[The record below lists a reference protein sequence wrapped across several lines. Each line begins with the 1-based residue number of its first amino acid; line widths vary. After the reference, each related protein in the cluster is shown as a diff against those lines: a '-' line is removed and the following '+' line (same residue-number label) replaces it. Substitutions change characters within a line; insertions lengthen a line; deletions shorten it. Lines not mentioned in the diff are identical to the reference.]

1 MEYRKTAA
9 DPATDVCK
17 TATSS
22 TVDVYGGRV
31 PPKGMIEKIMK
42 KPANTSGEDIT
53 LIGIGDMDRG
63 LEARVY
69 DTTKGLFTLLRAK
82 PKITKSEL
90 QIVLIDTSYIN
101 SIVTEE
107 DSVKM
112 VLTDLKSNLQKKS
125 PGGFEIIM
133 TRQIYDELTAQL
145 DGPNG
150 RPRCNELGRYIF
162 TSNALNELHETIYG
176 CKDGTAPIL
185 KLEEVACSEET
196 RQEICA
202 MLEARNRKGNK
213 RIGAGDA
220 SIVQYI
226 RDLVGLGDI
235 TFQILTR
242 DTDFQKLMRGCSTV
256 RVLKW
261 GYSRQKLAVAV

>member
-9 DPATDVCK
+9 GPAMD
-17 TATSS
+17 A
-22 TVDVYGGRV
+22 YGGRV
-31 PPKGMIEKIMK
+31 PPKEMIEKIMK
-42 KPANTSGEDIT
+42 MPTGVSGESMT
-53 LIGIGDMDRG
+53 LMDVGGTSRG
-63 LEARVY
+63 LGARVY
-69 DTTKGLFTLLRAK
+69 DTTKGLFSFLKAK
-82 PKITKSEL
+82 PKIVKPEL

-101 SIVTEE
+101 SIVTEG

-112 VLTDLKSNLQKKS
+112 VLTDLKANLQRKS
-125 PGGFEIIM
+125 PGVSEIIM
-133 TRQIYDELTAQL
+133 TRPIYDELTAQL

-150 RPRCNELGRYIF
+150 RPRSDEFGRYIF
-162 TSNALNELHETIYG
+162 TSNALSELHEAIYG
-176 CKDGTAPIL
+176 YKDGTAPIL
-185 KLEEVACSEET
+185 KLEDVACSEET

-202 MLEARNRKGNK
+202 MLKARNRRGNK

-220 SIVQYI
+220 SIIQYI
-226 RDLVGLGDI
+226 QNLVSLDDV

-261 GYSRQKLAVAV
+261 GYFRQRLAVTA